1 MVKHILYDCKRKFNS
16 ANCSSNR
23 NGLMKT
29 IYVSVKIIVHG
40 KKDYSWNSS
49 TCICEDGKYLKS
61 VVGDSQTVC
70 GQIIYVMDIVSK
82 NVANAISKNVSTN
95 SDGKK
100 LNKKLIV

>member
-1 MVKHILYDCKRKFNS
+1 MQFKSKWINENDLCECKNYS
-16 ANCSSNR
+16 
-23 NGLMKT
+23 T
-29 IYVSVKIIVHG
+29 W